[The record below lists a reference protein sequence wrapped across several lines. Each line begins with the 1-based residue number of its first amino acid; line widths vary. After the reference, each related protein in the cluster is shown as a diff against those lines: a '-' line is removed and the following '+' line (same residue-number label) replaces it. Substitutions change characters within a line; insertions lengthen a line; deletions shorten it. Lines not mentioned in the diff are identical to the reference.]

1 MTARAVPSPA
11 VVDPGITVA
20 RAAEIIGADP
30 STVRALVDCGEL
42 AGWRVG
48 KTRKP
53 TGVRVS
59 EGSCWDY
66 RERNT
71 IANKAAPDPAPAPAR
86 PRPSRYTAVLSRTLD
101 SLRAKGV
108 RV

>member
-1 MTARAVPSPA
+1 MIRTVATPHGTI
-11 VVDPGITVA
+11 DPGITIA
-20 RAAEIIGADP
+20 EAAAIIGADP

-42 AGWRVG
+42 EGWRVG
-48 KTRKP
+48 KTAKP

-59 EGSCWDY
+59 QGSCWDY
-66 RERNT
+66 RRRNI
-71 IANKAAPDPAPAPAR
+71 IAPPAQDPPDAPR
-86 PRPSRYTAVLSRTLD
+86 PRPSRQTAIVARTLA